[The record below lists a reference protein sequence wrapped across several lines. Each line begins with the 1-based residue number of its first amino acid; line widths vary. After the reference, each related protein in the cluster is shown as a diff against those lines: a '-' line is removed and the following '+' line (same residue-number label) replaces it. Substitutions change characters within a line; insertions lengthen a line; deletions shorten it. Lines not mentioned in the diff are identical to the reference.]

1 MFLFITVIAVLAVLY
16 YRGVFSVKLAI
27 GYDDK
32 TFKKT
37 FDRSTH

>member
-1 MFLFITVIAVLAVLY
+1 MFLFITAIAVLAVLY
-16 YRGVFSVKLAI
+16 YRGVFSVRLAI

-32 TFKKT
+32 AFKKT